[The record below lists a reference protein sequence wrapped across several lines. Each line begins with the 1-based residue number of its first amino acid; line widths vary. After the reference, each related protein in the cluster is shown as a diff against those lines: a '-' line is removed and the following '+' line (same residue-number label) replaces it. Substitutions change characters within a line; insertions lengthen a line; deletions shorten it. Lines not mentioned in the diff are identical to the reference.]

1 MAKVY
6 PMVLANETRTMY
18 FHRDRAWQDREQFV
32 VNLGVLLSQTRE
44 GIASAYLDEKDQVH
58 LVYVSGYE
66 KIINVSKDSYASI
79 VRDVAKELY

>member
-44 GIASAYLDEKDQVH
+44 GIASAYLDENDQVH

-66 KIINVSKDSYASI
+66 KVINVSNDSYASI